1 MRPTPKKTRL
11 KENVLT
17 DEDSIDSSG
26 EEEEEPRIAHTVIKE
41 HRKIAS
47 LPIRKAPPIVKPA
60 AFAASSSPS
69 APSSSNGLDG
79 ELRTP
84 RQGERRSLASVT
96 ALTGKRLVLSS
107 GVHEELPNLDRQV
120 QDPRRTATRQRRQGT
135 SPTPAFEGAVK
146 TERTSSRLVFVFRAL
161 LTLQF

>member
-69 APSSSNGLDG
+69 APSSSNGPDG

-84 RQGERRSLASVT
+84 RQGERRSLTSVT

-107 GVHEELPNLDRQV
+107 GVHEELPGRCRSLI
-120 QDPRRTATRQRRQGT
+120 ARQRGRDGK
-135 SPTPAFEGAVK
+135 E
-146 TERTSSRLVFVFRAL
+146 LAL
-161 LTLQF
+161 LQFSKSKSRPNARRRDLSLYSELY